1 MEYTVRL
8 NNAGTFGLPPT
19 RVEALYAPSVFGAI
33 PNATMVVA
41 PLAAAK

>member
-1 MEYTVRL
+1 VEYTVRL

-33 PNATMVVA
+33 PNATMVVV
-41 PLAAAK
+41 PLAAPK